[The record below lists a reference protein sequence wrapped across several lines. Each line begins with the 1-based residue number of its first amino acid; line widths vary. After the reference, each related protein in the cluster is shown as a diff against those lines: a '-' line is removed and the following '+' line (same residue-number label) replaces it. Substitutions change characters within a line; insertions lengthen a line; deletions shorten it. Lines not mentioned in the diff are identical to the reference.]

1 MTAFIR
7 AAVLTACLGSCAAPA
22 MAAQHAPRVAVFRAE
37 VKGVQTTTWTEN
49 HTPQSRCDQSVT
61 GSGRERV
68 VFHSTRPQ
76 KMIATLFGGH
86 HVLFGSADLASAD
99 IVTRA
104 TVDRQGATS
113 ATPLAPTCLG
123 AGGGGGVP
131 PKHDC
136 GTHHGSLAVGL
147 GWSPAGRYEGILL
160 EQGDL
165 GSLLNTYT
173 NCPVIGTAFP
183 ELLDLNTSG
192 SPVVARMPVAAL
204 FDTTIGKH
212 IVIATGRRVDH
223 SGDSSS
229 TTNIRFTVSLTRVK
243 GGR

>member
-7 AAVLTACLGSCAAPA
+7 TAVLTACLASCAAPA
-22 MAAQHAPRVAVFRAE
+22 LAAPRVAVFRAE
-37 VKGVQTTTWTEN
+37 VKGVQTTTWTEH
-49 HTPQSRCDQSVT
+49 HTPLSRCDQGVT
-61 GSGRERV
+61 GSGREQV
-68 VFHSTRPQ
+68 TFHSTRPQ
-76 KMIATLFGGH
+76 KIVATLFGGH
-86 HVLFGSADLASAD
+86 HVIFGSADLASAD
-99 IVTRA
+99 IVTKA
-104 TVDRQGATS
+104 TVSRQGETS
-113 ATPLAPTCLG
+113 ATPLDPTCLG
-123 AGGGGGVP
+123 TGGGGGVA

-183 ELLDLNTSG
+183 QLLELTTAG
-192 SPVVARMPVAAL
+192 SPIVARIPAAAV
-204 FDTTIGKH
+204 FDTSIGKH

-223 SGDSSS
+223 SGDSAS
-229 TTNIRFTVSLTRVK
+229 TTSIRFTVSLTRVK